1 MAEIVNLR
9 QARKR
14 AARKTAETQAEYN
27 RALSSV
33 SGKAKRLQRESSESE
48 NRKLDGHKREPNKP

>member
-14 AARKTAETQAEYN
+14 ATRKAAETQAEHN

-33 SGKAKRLQRESSESE
+33 PGKIKRVQRENSEIE
-48 NRKLDGHKREPNKP
+48 MRKLDGHKREPENP